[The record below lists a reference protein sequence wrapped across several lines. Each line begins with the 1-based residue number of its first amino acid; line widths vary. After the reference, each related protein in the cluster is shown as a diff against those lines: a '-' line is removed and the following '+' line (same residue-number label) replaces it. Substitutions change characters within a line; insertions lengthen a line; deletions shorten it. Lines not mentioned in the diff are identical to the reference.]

1 MSAFYDPDDEEFT
14 KLAEQGYDAWVNGI
28 RKTEGKEFRIGEKLP
43 GIFRKAEL
51 TNIKAEIQADAWL
64 YSDPRRRLSDVK
76 AELRF
81 DYSLFKERRHKD
93 RKYLLAGGMSNAQAT
108 SYLDRIEARTKALM
122 SDDKKL
128 RNDATFYAA
137 TFFLVSGTK

>member
-51 TNIKAEIQADAWL
+51 NQHQGRD
-64 YSDPRRRLSDVK
+64 SGRC
-76 AELRF
+76 
-81 DYSLFKERRHKD
+81 
-93 RKYLLAGGMSNAQAT
+93 LAI
-108 SYLDRIEARTKALM
+108 L
-122 SDDKKL
+122 
-128 RNDATFYAA
+128 
-137 TFFLVSGTK
+137 

>member
-1 MSAFYDPDDEEFT
+1 
-14 KLAEQGYDAWVNGI
+14 
-28 RKTEGKEFRIGEKLP
+28 
-43 GIFRKAEL
+43 
-51 TNIKAEIQADAWL
+51 
-64 YSDPRRRLSDVK
+64 
-76 AELRF
+76 LRF